1 VTPEAWAAV
10 KELFGEALARMPSER
25 EAFVRAAPGM
35 DEQALQEVLA
45 LLAAHEEAGKFLES
59 PTAAHVSPEAATATL
74 PSRVGPYRVLRE
86 LGAGGMGT
94 VYLAEQAGPDY
105 LRQVAVKVIRR
116 GFSTSAFVRRFQTER
131 RILAGLS
138 HPNIAALLDGGTTVD
153 GLPYFAME
161 YVAGVPLNEYC
172 DAKKL
177 TVAQR
182 CELFRTICGAVHYA
196 HQSLVVHRD
205 LKPGNIFVTAEGVPK
220 LLDFGLAKVLEEG
233 ADAASDQTATELRIF
248 TPAYAS
254 PEQVRGEPITTASDV
269 YSLGAL
275 LYVLLTGRRP
285 YRVTTGTSEELA
297 RAVVEQEPSRPSLAV
312 RPDARLARA
321 LTGDIDTIVLKA
333 MHKDPR
339 RRYASAEQLSED
351 LRRHLEGRPVSAAP
365 DSGAYR
371 LGKFVSRHRAGVAA
385 AAVVVAVVAAAFAQ
399 TARER
404 ARAERRFNDVRQLAH
419 ELVFELH
426 DAIAALP
433 GSTKARELLVRRAAA
448 YLDRLA
454 PDAGGDVRLQ
464 REIAS
469 AWERLGDVQGGSNA
483 NLGDNAGALESF
495 GKAVATRERVLR
507 SPSALP
513 DDLKSLARAEGLLG
527 RVLRKVG
534 DKAALV
540 HFRKGLDLLESAR
553 GPADVA
559 TRRSIAVAHFNIA
572 GLLADSGDLQGALIE
587 KRKEFAIQEE
597 IHAAAPADATSQ
609 RNLALACKY
618 LGGLLERTGDPAA
631 ARPLYERAIVL
642 DERRVEAGPSDAE
655 AKLDLSFSYA
665 ALATNQHNAGD
676 PEGALVNYRRSLAL
690 RQAMSAADPANVWA
704 RRAVGSAWTKVGI
717 ALWDLK
723 HPGESL
729 QAHESAL
736 AIFESLSKADPKNAS
751 YAKDVAGARD
761 HVAAVRARSAASKR

>member
-1 VTPEAWAAV
+1 MTPEAWAAV
-10 KELFGEALARMPSER
+10 KELFGEALARMPAER

-45 LLAAHEEAGKFLES
+45 LLAAHEEAGEFLES
-59 PTAAHVSPEAATATL
+59 PTAAHVSPGAATAPL

-116 GFSTSAFVRRFQTER
+116 GFSTSAFVRRFETER

-138 HPNIAALLDGGTTVD
+138 HPNIAALFDGGTTED

-161 YVAGVPLNEYC
+161 YVAGTPLNEYV

-182 CELFRTICGAVHYA
+182 CELFRTICTAVQHA

-285 YRVTTGTSEELA
+285 YRVTTGTSEELV
-297 RAVVEQEPSRPSLAV
+297 RAVVEQDPSRPSLAV

-321 LTGDIDTIVLKA
+321 LTGDLDTIVLKA

-351 LRRHLEGRPVSAAP
+351 LRRHLEGRPVKAVP

-385 AAVVVAVVAAAFAQ
+385 AAVVVAVVAVAYAQ

-464 REIAS
+464 REISS
-469 AWERLGDVQGGSNA
+469 AWEKLGDVQGGSNA

-495 GKAVATRERVLR
+495 RKAVATRERVLR

-527 RVLRKVG
+527 RVLRKMG
-534 DKAALV
+534 DKAALL
-540 HFRKGLDLLESAR
+540 HFRKGLDLLESVP

-559 TRRSIAVAHFNIA
+559 TRRSVAVAHFNVA
-572 GLLADSGDLQGALIE
+572 GLLADSGDLQGALVE
-587 KRKEFAIQEE
+587 KRKEFEIQEE
-597 IHAAAPADATSQ
+597 LHAAAPADPTGQ

-631 ARPLYERAIVL
+631 ARPLYERAIAL
-642 DERRVEAGPSDAE
+642 DEERAEAAPSDAE
-655 AKLDLSFSYA
+655 ARMDLSFSLAAMGVNRHNAREFEA
-665 ALATNQHNAGD
+665 ALASYQRA
-676 PEGALVNYRRSLAL
+676 LAL
-690 RQAMSAADPANVWA
+690 RRAVAEADPANVWA
-704 RRAVGSAWTKVGI
+704 RRSVGQAWAKIGM
-717 ALWDLK
+717 ALWDL
-723 HPGESL
+723 GRRVESAS
-729 QAHESAL
+729 AHESAL
-736 AIFESLSKADPKNAS
+736 AVFEALAKGDPANGTYQA
-751 YAKDVAGARD
+751 DVALEKKVIAAAR
-761 HVAAVRARSAASKR
+761 